1 MRVVRHVL
9 RHKAALFVCICLLA
23 VQACTDLALPALTSK
38 IVDVGIQQSGVERV
52 SPEKMDA
59 ASFETACA
67 LSSEEDA
74 RVLREAYASD
84 GAGFYVLADGREADR
99 GVLDGILTWPF
110 ALMAAG
116 FASSEGADASPGA
129 ASASGGAADA
139 VSGAA
144 SAAGASEPSSGTVF
158 AGTASDEASLA
169 ALAEVNGSL
178 LEQQALRTTRAVYE
192 AAGYDMAGMQMSYL
206 LETGAKMLALA
217 ALGMAAAVGVALVA
231 SRTGA
236 RIGYELRSRLF
247 SRVVAFSDA
256 DVGRFSAASLITRG
270 TNDIQLIQQVSTMLM
285 RMVLYAPIL
294 AIGGVIMVL
303 RTNASMGWII
313 VVAILAIFAVLAVVF
328 GVALPKFKIMQKLV
342 DRVNLVSREML
353 TGLPV
358 VRAFGREQ
366 LEEER
371 FAEASGKLMR
381 TQLFTNRV
389 MTLMM
394 PAMSLIMNATSV
406 AIVWFG
412 SHYVDLGTIQTGDLI
427 AFITYSMVIVMGFL
441 MIGMIAIMLPRAD
454 VAAERIDEVLSTEP
468 SIGDPPVPKTLETS
482 ERPNPAEASAGASEE
497 AKALETSEAPAKHP
511 TGARIAFEDVSFRY
525 DDASECALS
534 HVSFVAEPGQVLAIV
549 GSTGSGKSTVVKL
562 IERFYDVSEGR
573 VTIDG
578 VDVRELSQREL
589 RAQLGYVPQKAF
601 LFSGSIE
608 SNVAYGLEQAGEEA
622 GTGRAGGPGGAVR
635 ADGSA
640 RAGGLD
646 SARLGKAVEE
656 ALDIAQASAFVAEKE
671 EGLGFAVSQGGT
683 NVSGGQ
689 RQRLAIARALA
700 TGARAYL
707 FDDSFSALDYKTDAL
722 LRQRLAH
729 DLAGV
734 TQIIVAQRI
743 ATVMQADRIV
753 VLDEGCVV
761 GRGTHA
767 ELMESCG
774 EYREIALSQLS
785 EQELE
790 GGGVR

>member
-1 MRVVRHVL
+1 MRVVKHVL
-9 RHKAALFVCICLLA
+9 RHKAALFVCVCLLA
-23 VQACTDLALPALTSK
+23 LQACADLALPALTSK

-52 SPEKMDA
+52 SPEKMGEDA
-59 ASFETACA
+59 FEAACA

-74 RVLREAYASD
+74 DVLREAYAPD
-84 GAGFYVLADGREADR
+84 GSGFYVLADGDAADREA
-99 GVLDGILTWPF
+99 LDDILTLPF
-110 ALMAAG
+110 ALVAAG
-116 FASSEGADASPGA
+116 GFGQGAGA
-129 ASASGGAADA
+129 AGLASDAAASDDA
-139 VSGAA
+139 PADSGA
-144 SAAGASEPSSGTVF
+144 SAA
-158 AGTASDEASLA
+158 SLE

-178 LEQQALRTTRAVYE
+178 LEQQALQTTRAVYE

-206 LETGAKMLALA
+206 LETGGKMLALA

-294 AIGGVIMVL
+294 AIGGVVMVL

-358 VRAFGREQ
+358 VRAFGREE
-366 LEEER
+366 LEEKR
-371 FAEASGKLMR
+371 FAEASGRLMR

-441 MIGMIAIMLPRAD
+441 MIGMMAIMLPRAD

-468 SIGDPPVPKTLETS
+468 SIRDPQMAKVP
-482 ERPNPAEASAGASEE
+482 GASG
-497 AKALETSEAPAKHP
+497 ASGAPVAPGVSGALEAAKPAGSQAPF
-511 TGARIAFEDVSFRY
+511 GARIAFEDVSFRY
-525 DDASECALS
+525 DAASECALS
-534 HVSFVAEPGQVLAIV
+534 HVSFVAEPGQTLAVV

-578 VDVRELSQREL
+578 VDVRDLPQKEL

-601 LFSGSIE
+601 LFSGSIA
-608 SNVAYGLEQAGEEA
+608 SNVAYGLAPADEEA
-622 GTGRAGGPGGAVR
+622 GAGGSPQ
-635 ADGSA
+635 ADGSVQANASA
-640 RAGGLD
+640 RAEEAGAQAD
-646 SARLGKAVEE
+646 SQAGARQASQFERTLEE
-656 ALDIAQASAFVAEKE
+656 ALDIAQASAFVNEKV
-671 EGLGFAVSQGGT
+671 EGMGFAVSQGGT

-722 LRQRLAH
+722 LRQRLAR
-729 DLAGV
+729 DLAGA

-743 ATVMQADRIV
+743 ATVMNADRIV
-753 VLDEGCVV
+753 VLDEGRVV
-761 GRGTHA
+761 GQGTHV
-767 ELMESCG
+767 ELMESCK
-774 EYREIALSQLS
+774 EYREITLSQLS
-785 EQELE
+785 EEELE
-790 GGGVR
+790 GGELR

>member
-1 MRVVRHVL
+1 MRVVKHVL
-9 RHKAALFVCICLLA
+9 RHKAALFVCVCLLA
-23 VQACTDLALPALTSK
+23 VQACTDLALPALTSR

-84 GAGFYVLADGREADR
+84 GAGFYVLADDREADR
-99 GVLDGILTWPF
+99 EVLDDIITRPF

-116 FASSEGADASPGA
+116 SASSEGADAA
-129 ASASGGAADA
+129 GGAADA
-139 VSGAA
+139 ASGAA
-144 SAAGASEPSSGTVF
+144 VAAGTSEPSSSEAF
-158 AGTASDEASLA
+158 AGEASDEASLA
-169 ALAEVNGSL
+169 ALTEVNESL
-178 LEQQALRTTRAVYE
+178 LEQQALQTTRAAYE
-192 AAGYDMAGMQMSYL
+192 AAGYDMADMQMSYL
-206 LETGAKMLALA
+206 LGAGGKMLALA

-270 TNDIQLIQQVSTMLM
+270 TNDIQLIQQVSIMLM

-328 GVALPKFKIMQKLV
+328 GAALPKFKIMQKLV

-427 AFITYSMVIVMGFL
+427 AFVTYSMVIVMGFL

-468 SIGDPPVPKTLETS
+468 SISDPPMPKTLEAP
-482 ERPNPAEASAGASEE
+482 EGPQMAGV
-497 AKALETSEAPAKHP
+497 SEAAKTLEAPKGPAKHSA
-511 TGARIAFEDVSFRY
+511 GARIAFENVSFRY

-562 IERFYDVSEGR
+562 IERFYDASEGA

-578 VDVRELSQREL
+578 IDVRDLSQREL

-608 SNVAYGLEQAGEEA
+608 SNVAYGLEQAGEEIEA
-622 GTGRAGGPGGAVR
+622 GRAVGVGGAVR
-635 ADGSA
+635 ADGPG
-640 RAGGLD
+640 RAGDLD
-646 SARLGKAVEE
+646 SARLEMAVED

-671 EGLGFAVSQGGT
+671 EGLSFAVSQGGT

-700 TGARAYL
+700 TDARAYL
-707 FDDSFSALDYKTDAL
+707 FDDSFSALDYKTDSL
-722 LRQRLAH
+722 LRRRLAQ

-761 GRGTHA
+761 GQGTHA